1 MPELMMPREMY
12 LEQYPVPSGLPDRV
26 LRPGRE
32 SEGGFDCGA
41 WAQEM
46 NERNELLGGVVSG
59 LADPFDKPL
68 EGWRVA
74 EAIRWRWRQ
83 EALELKPERLPLLDM
98 ERLRGEV
105 RLDLAGKVTRCRG
118 VSLSNMRWDGSASW
132 DREEFLAA
140 EDRWMVEVGVKTARS
155 PDDFGGVSGTVPPRS
170 EAVRQWCSIAR
181 RWCLAGPRFT
191 EIEKG
196 WGMFTALV
204 TRETVLCSVFRAMR
218 VGESQTLTLPG
229 DPRTMEVRRGLVS
242 YEVTIC
248 YRVGEHG
255 ARREEAWWTPK
266 DVVEAYLRE
275 AGFDRRR
282 QSQSPV

>member
-1 MPELMMPREMY
+1 
-12 LEQYPVPSGLPDRV
+12 
-26 LRPGRE
+26 
-32 SEGGFDCGA
+32 
-41 WAQEM
+41 
-46 NERNELLGGVVSG
+46 
-59 LADPFDKPL
+59 
-68 EGWRVA
+68 
-74 EAIRWRWRQ
+74 
-83 EALELKPERLPLLDM
+83 
-98 ERLRGEV
+98 
-105 RLDLAGKVTRCRG
+105 
-118 VSLSNMRWDGSASW
+118 
-132 DREEFLAA
+132 
-140 EDRWMVEVGVKTARS
+140 
-155 PDDFGGVSGTVPPRS
+155 
-170 EAVRQWCSIAR
+170 
-181 RWCLAGPRFT
+181 
-191 EIEKG
+191 
-196 WGMFTALV
+196 MFTALV